1 MPPKWTARRIFW
13 IGVILALIR
22 ALVGIFGPDLLFRI
36 WGMQSTAVD
45 LWNIVGSP
53 FLLVLGPLGCG
64 LIAVSLV
71 VKHLES
77 SHLTTTD
84 PGEVAERTAPPTM
97 SSRQILGTGIILI
110 VVGIVI
116 MTSLNSWVYSFS
128 GSKTIMSDILM
139 YLGIPANILAVP
151 LGVVLIPCSFIV
163 RALESPSIR
172 SIVQSRIR
180 ATTRERRKTRNQ
192 AL

>member
-13 IGVILALIR
+13 IGVILVLIR
-22 ALVGIFGPDLLFRI
+22 ALLGIFALDLMYRAWGP
-36 WGMQSTAVD
+36 QSTA
-45 LWNIVGSP
+45 LEAWGTVGSP
-53 FLLVLGPLGCG
+53 LLLVLGPLGCA

-77 SHLTTTD
+77 PHLTTTD
-84 PGEVAERTAPPTM
+84 PGEVVERTAPPTM
-97 SSRQILGTGIILI
+97 SSRQILWTGIILT

-116 MTSLNSWVYSFS
+116 MTSLNGWMYSFS

-163 RALESPSIR
+163 RVLESPSIR
-172 SIVQSRIR
+172 SLVRDRIR
-180 ATTRERRKTRNQ
+180 TTRRKRRTTRNR